1 MDKLKSMQTFV
12 HIAEQGSLTAAAR
25 VCDSSLPAVVRTL
38 AALEAHLGVRLFH
51 RTTRRI
57 SLTGEGKRY
66 LDNCRAV
73 LAAVDDAEA
82 ALSADAAEPSGQ
94 LSITAPVLFG
104 QMYVAPTV
112 MRFVQRYERVRCS
125 LVLQDRIVNLLE
137 EGLDV
142 GIRIGH
148 LEDSSLV
155 AQPLSTLRRVV
166 VASPEYLR
174 HHGVPEHPKELI
186 QANCVRF
193 LGGSGPWWTFH
204 ENGRTFSIPVNGN
217 LDFNHMTP
225 VLDACLAGMGFGTFI
240 SYQVAPYLAQG
251 KLQLVLETFEPPP
264 RPISVVYP
272 HARLLPGRTKA
283 FIDFIKQELSG
294 LKPLERLG
302 DPSAGFKATTAPRKR
317 VKS

>member
-1 MDKLKSMQTFV
+1 MRTMDKLKAMQTFV
-12 HIAEQGSLTAAAR
+12 QIADEGSLTAAAR

-57 SLTGEGKRY
+57 SLTEEGKRY

-82 ALSADAAEPSGQ
+82 ALSADVTEPTGQ
-94 LSITAPVLFG
+94 LTITAPVLFG
-104 QMYVAPTV
+104 QMYVAPAV

-137 EGLDV
+137 EGLDA

-166 VASPEYLR
+166 VASPDYLR
-174 HHGVPEHPKELI
+174 RHGVPQHPKELT

-193 LGGSGPWWTFH
+193 LGSTGPWWTFH
-204 ENGRTFSIPVNGN
+204 ENGRAFSVPVSGN

-240 SYQVAPYLAQG
+240 SYQVAPHLALG
-251 KLQLVLETFEPPP
+251 KLQLVLESFEPPP
-264 RPISVVYP
+264 RPVSVVYP
-272 HARLLPGRTKA
+272 HARLLPARTKA
-283 FIDFIKQELSG
+283 FIEFIKQELRG
-294 LKPLERLG
+294 LKPL
-302 DPSAGFKATTAPRKR
+302 
-317 VKS
+317 